1 MIDSV
6 GWLEECS
13 DEFEDDSDVFRFARL
28 SEIYETAKQNARYY
42 ARNKCGGSGP
52 SSVFLNSALFYAA
65 RHTGHEVE
73 HYSEGEILEFFIQ
86 AGADVNAKNN
96 DGVTPLHL
104 AMASS
109 GWRNVKWLNIDRLM
123 AKNADVNALTN
134 KKHAPLHFLIGTMED
149 SETNIVDCI
158 AKLATAGAK
167 VNVANHKGNTPLH
180 LAATLGL
187 SMSVGRLVELGANT
201 NKKNRDG
208 DTPLH
213 FAALGAHAKNI
224 EQLAVLGANIDAK
237 NNDSKTPLQLAALKG
252 HTKTVKTLTRIGA
265 KY

>member
-13 DEFEDDSDVFRFARL
+13 DEFEDDEEVFRRVHL
-28 SEIYETAKQNARYY
+28 SEIYEAAKQNARYY
-42 ARNKCGGSGP
+42 ARNCDSSGF

-65 RHTGHEVE
+65 RHTEHEIQ
-73 HYSEGEILEFFIQ
+73 HYSGGEVLEFFIQ
-86 AGADVNAKNN
+86 AGADVNAKNS

-149 SETNIVDCI
+149 SEANIINYI
-158 AKLATAGAK
+158 AKLATAGAEI
-167 VNVANHKGNTPLH
+167 NVANHKGNTPLH

-213 FAALGAHAKNI
+213 LAALGAHAKNV
-224 EQLAVLGANIDAK
+224 EQLVVLGANIDAK

-252 HTKTVKTLTRIGA
+252 HTKTIKTLTRIGA